1 MKRIHLFEFED
12 QDWFPSWLRE
22 CIMRLIIVMH
32 DILDSDEKVAKLL
45 AGTLKETHSSTIVD
59 LCSGSGGPMP
69 DVLQILEKEYG
80 FTDLNLILSDLY
92 PDLKATRNFNNQSN
106 NISYL
111 EHPLDATTFN
121 GKVKGFRTMIGSF
134 HHMEPEDAR
143 KILAS
148 AQEDR
153 QPICIFEI
161 SDNNTPIWLW
171 WIAIP
176 INFVMVLFIT
186 PMVRPMTW
194 QQIIFTYLIPI
205 LPLCFAWDGAVSNA
219 RTYTLR
225 DLDELL
231 DGLKSKDYRW
241 QKGVI
246 EGKTNQLYLLGLPN

>member
-1 MKRIHLFEFED
+1 
-12 QDWFPSWLRE
+12 
-22 CIMRLIIVMH
+22 MRLIIVMH
-32 DILDSDEKVAKLL
+32 DILDSDEKIAKIL
-45 AGTLKETHSSTIVD
+45 AGILRKTDSSTIVD

-69 DVLQILEKEYG
+69 DVLKILQEDYG
-80 FTDLNLILSDLY
+80 FRDLNLVLSDLY
-92 PDLKATRNFNNQSN
+92 PHKKTARNFNNKNSH
-106 NISYL
+106 ISYL
-111 EHPLDATTFN
+111 EHPVDATTFN
-121 GKVKGFRTMIGSF
+121 GKVRGLRTMIGSF
-134 HHMEPEDAR
+134 HHMRPQDAR

-161 SDNNTPIWLW
+161 SDNSTPLWLW

-176 INFVMVLFIT
+176 INFVMALFIT

-194 QQIIFTYLIPI
+194 QQIFFTYLIPI
-205 LPLCFAWDGAVSNA
+205 LPFCFAWDGAVSNA

-231 DGLKSKDYRW
+231 DGLKSKGYRW
-241 QKGVI
+241 EKGVI